1 MRRRTLSLTLAL
13 AAAFAAPTSAQ
24 AAFFAGEPID
34 GPNDAISALG
44 EVELAPDG
52 TGAVAYLKRDA
63 GADHVFVARFAGG
76 RFQAP
81 ERVDAGLANPSSQPV
96 VAADDGGRLAVAFV
110 NSGTLHVVN
119 RMPGEGFGVPQAIAG
134 AAANPDVALG
144 VGAKGYVVWT
154 QGVPGEGDVRAAS
167 VDRAGNW
174 GTLPGVLDIAPAHDA
189 GTGTGRP
196 RVAVAADGFATV
208 AWGEAGQVWARKL
221 FRTEMSQLP
230 QQLSG
235 AAVDGAP
242 ALTADLPEVDME
254 FDSSYAWVAF
264 RQVVSDGG
272 ARDRVVARRMRG
284 TEFDPAVAVDG
295 LVQGSGGGA
304 TAPAIDLNGRGVG
317 IAASAVE
324 GGIVRA
330 ARLRFDAFLPTQT
343 LTPAFGVPPAPVPVL
358 SENNDG
364 LVAYFTG
371 QDVRARPSI
380 GGDRDEGDGQPQLG
394 GEAVLS
400 AAGAG
405 PVDAGK
411 GLDASVDRAFGA
423 VVAWVQGPP
432 GAQTLTYGVH
442 DRPPGFFSGY
452 TGRNW
457 RPLED
462 NVLTWS
468 DTFELWGA
476 VSYQPLLDGR
486 PLGPPVTQRRSTLP
500 EPIPEGR
507 HSWSVVAT
515 DIRGQTFQTE
525 TRRLLIDRT
534 APDLDVRVTGRREA
548 GERLKIRA
556 RAKEPGRA
564 GQASG
569 LDFVR
574 VTPGD
579 GARVREGEA
588 PKGKSFAMRTMT
600 VNHAYRAGE
609 RTLKVTAY
617 DRAGNMAVERIDLR
631 IRR

>member
-1 MRRRTLSLTLAL
+1 MRRCALTLVVAAAL
-13 AAAFAAPTSAQ
+13 AAPPTAQ
-24 AAFFAGEPID
+24 AGFFPGEAID
-34 GPNDAISALG
+34 TGDITALG
-44 EVELAPDG
+44 EVAVAPDG

-63 GADHVFVARFAGG
+63 GTDHVFVARFAGG

-81 ERVDAGLANPSSQPV
+81 ERIDAGLGTPSSHPV
-96 VAADDGGRLAVAFV
+96 VAADDEGRLAVAFV
-110 NSGTLHVVN
+110 NGGGVYVVN
-119 RMPGEGFGVPQAIAG
+119 RMPDQGFSTPQALDGNAS
-134 AAANPDVALG
+134 NPDVALG

-154 QGVPGEGDVRAAS
+154 QGGPGAGDVRAAG
-167 VDRAGNW
+167 VDRAGTW
-174 GTLPGVLDIAPAHDA
+174 SALPGVIDIAAANNA

-221 FRTEMSQLP
+221 FRTQMSQLP

-235 AAVDGAP
+235 SAVDGSP

-254 FDSSYAWVAF
+254 FDSSYAWVGF
-264 RQVVSDGG
+264 RQVVSDAG

-295 LVQGSGGGA
+295 LVQGAGGGA
-304 TAPAIDLNGRGVG
+304 TAPGIDLNGRGVG
-317 IAASAVE
+317 LATSAVE

-330 ARLRFDAFLPTQT
+330 ARLRFDVFLPTQT
-343 LTPAFGVPPAPVPVL
+343 LTPAFGVPPTPVPVL

-364 LVAYFTG
+364 LVAYFAD
-371 QDVRARPSI
+371 QQVRVRPSI
-380 GGDRDEGDGQPQLG
+380 SGSRDEGDGQPALG
-394 GEAVLS
+394 AEVVLS
-400 AAGAG
+400 AGAA
-405 PVDAGK
+405 DTAK

-432 GAQTLTYGVH
+432 GAQALTYGVH
-442 DRPPGFFSGY
+442 DRAPGYFAGL
-452 TGRNW
+452 TGTKW
-457 RPLED
+457 RPLDD

-468 DTFELWGA
+468 ETTDLWGP
-476 VSYQPLLDGR
+476 VSYQPLLDGL

-515 DIRGQTFQTE
+515 DSRGQTFQTE

-534 APDLDVRVTGRREA
+534 APDLDVRVRGRRQA
-548 GERLKIRA
+548 GQRLQIRV

-574 VTPGD
+574 VTPGA
-579 GARVREGEA
+579 GGRVREGEA
-588 PKGKSFAMRTMT
+588 PRGKSFATRTMT
-600 VNHAYRAGE
+600 VNQAYRAGR

-617 DRAGNMAVERIDLR
+617 DRAGNMAVERISLR

>member
-1 MRRRTLSLTLAL
+1 MRRRTLTLAV
-13 AAAFAAPTSAQ
+13 AAALAAPTSAQ
-24 AAFFAGEPID
+24 AAFFVGEPID
-34 GPNDAISALG
+34 GPNDAVSALG

-52 TGAVAYLKRDA
+52 TGALAYLRRDA
-63 GADHVFVARFAGG
+63 GVDHVFVARFAGG

-81 ERVDAGLANPSSQPV
+81 VRVDAGLANASSQPV

-119 RMPGEGFGVPQAIAG
+119 RMPGEGFGVPQAVAG
-134 AAANPDVALG
+134 AASDPDVALG
-144 VGAKGYVVWT
+144 VGAKGYLVWT
-154 QGVPGEGDVRAAS
+154 QGGPGAGDVRAAS
-167 VDRAGNW
+167 VDRAGAW
-174 GTLPGVLDIAPAHDA
+174 ATLPGVLDIAPGSDA
-189 GTGTGRP
+189 GAGTGRP
-196 RVAVAADGFATV
+196 RVAVAADGFATAV
-208 AWGEAGQVWARKL
+208 WGEAGEVWARKL
-221 FRTEMSQLP
+221 FRTQMSQLP

-235 AAVDGAP
+235 GAVDGSP
-242 ALTADLPEVDME
+242 ALAADLPEVDME

-272 ARDRVVARRMRG
+272 ARNRVVARRMRG

-295 LVQGSGGGA
+295 LAQGAGGGA
-304 TAPAIDLNGRGVG
+304 TSPAIDLNGRGVG
-317 IAASAVE
+317 IATSAVE

-343 LTPAFGVPPAPVPVL
+343 LTPAFGVVPLPVPVL

-371 QDVRARPSI
+371 QDVRVRPSI
-380 GGDRDEGDGQPQLG
+380 GGDRDKGDGQPALG
-394 GEAVLS
+394 DETVLS
-400 AAGAG
+400 AGAI
-405 PVDAGK
+405 DAVK
-411 GLDASVDRAFGA
+411 GLDAGVDRAFGA

-442 DRPPGFFSGY
+442 DRPPGFFAGY
-452 TGRNW
+452 TGTRW

-462 NVLTWS
+462 NTLVWEEA
-468 DTFELWGA
+468 FELWGP
-476 VSYQPLLDGR
+476 VSYQPLLDGQ
-486 PLGPPVTQRRSTLP
+486 PVGPPVTQRRSTLP

-507 HSWSVVAT
+507 HAWSVVAS
-515 DIRGQTFQTE
+515 DIRGQTFQME
-525 TRRLLIDRT
+525 QRRLLIDRT
-534 APDLDVRVTGRREA
+534 APQLDVRVTGRREA
-548 GERLKIRA
+548 GERLEIRV

-588 PKGKSFAMRTMT
+588 PKGKSFATRTMT
-600 VNHAYRAGE
+600 VNQAYRAGE

-617 DRAGNMAVERIDLR
+617 DRAGNMAVQRIDLR

>member
-1 MRRRTLSLTLAL
+1 MRRYLLTFAV
-13 AAAFAAPTSAQ
+13 AAALAAPTSAQ
-24 AAFFAGEPID
+24 AAFFPGEPID
-34 GPNDAISALG
+34 GPGDAITALG

-52 TGAVAYLKRDA
+52 TGAVAYLKPD
-63 GADHVFVARFAGG
+63 GGVDHVFVARFVDG

-81 ERVDAGLANPSSQPV
+81 ERVDAGLDAASSQPV
-96 VAADDGGRLAVAFV
+96 VAADDEGRLAVAFV
-110 NSGTLHVVN
+110 NGGTLHVVN
-119 RMPGEGFGVPQAIAG
+119 RMPGEGFGTPQAIAG
-134 AAANPDVALG
+134 AASNPDVALG
-144 VGAKGYVVWT
+144 VGAKGYLVWV
-154 QGVPGEGDVRAAS
+154 QPGSSAADLRAAS
-167 VDRAGNW
+167 VDRAGTW
-174 GTLPGVLDIAPAHDA
+174 SVLPGILDIAPERDA

-196 RVAVAADGFATV
+196 RVAVAADGFAIV
-208 AWGEAGQVWARKL
+208 AWGEAGEVWARKL
-221 FRTEMSQLP
+221 FRTEVSQAP

-235 AAVDGAP
+235 SAVDGSP

-254 FDSSYAWVAF
+254 FDSSFAWVAF
-264 RQVVSDGG
+264 RQVVSEGG

-284 TEFDPAVAVDG
+284 TEFDPPVAVDG
-295 LVQGSGGGA
+295 LAQGVGGGA
-304 TAPAIDLNGRGVG
+304 TAPGIDLNGRGVG
-317 IAASAVE
+317 IATSAGE

-371 QDVRARPSI
+371 QGVSARPSL
-380 GGDRDEGDGQPQLG
+380 GGDRDEGDGQPVLG
-394 GEAVLS
+394 EEAVLS
-400 AAGAG
+400 AAGSG

-423 VVAWVQGPP
+423 VVVWVQGPP

-442 DRPPGFFSGY
+442 DRPPSSFPGY
-452 TGRNW
+452 TGTQW

-462 NVLTWS
+462 NVLTWD

-476 VSYQPLLDGR
+476 VSYQPLLDGQ
-486 PLGPPVTQRRSTLP
+486 PAGPPVAERRSTLP

-507 HSWSVVAT
+507 HAWSVVAT
-515 DIRGQTFQTE
+515 DIRGQTFQME
-525 TRRLLIDRT
+525 ERRLLIDRT
-534 APDLDVRVTGRREA
+534 VPALDVRVVGRREA
-548 GERLKIRA
+548 GERLRIRV
-556 RAKEPGRA
+556 RAKEPGSA

-579 GARVREGEA
+579 GARIREGEVRN
-588 PKGKSFAMRTMT
+588 GKRFATRTMT
-600 VNHAYRAGE
+600 VNEAYSAGE
-609 RTLKVTAY
+609 HELKVTAY

>member
-1 MRRRTLSLTLAL
+1 MRRRTLMLAV

-34 GPNDAISALG
+34 GPDAITALG

-52 TGAVAYLKRDA
+52 TGAVVYLKADG
-63 GADHVFVARFAGG
+63 GADHVFVARFVGG

-81 ERVDAGLANPSSQPV
+81 ERVDAGLGTSSSQPV
-96 VAADDGGRLAVAFV
+96 VAADDEGRLAVAFV
-110 NSGTLHVVN
+110 NGGGLYVVN
-119 RMPGEGFGVPQAIAG
+119 RMPGQGFSVPQLLD
-134 AAANPDVALG
+134 ANASDPDVALG
-144 VGAKGYVVWT
+144 VGAKGYLVWT
-154 QGVPGEGDVRAAS
+154 HGGPGARDVRAAG
-167 VDRAGNW
+167 VDRAGTW
-174 GTLPGVLDIAPAHDA
+174 SALPGVLDIAPGNDA

-208 AWGEAGQVWARKL
+208 AWGEADQVWARKL
-221 FRTEMSQLP
+221 FRTKMSQLP

-235 AAVDGAP
+235 AAVDGSP
-242 ALTADLPEVDME
+242 ALVADLPEVDME

-272 ARDRVVARRMRG
+272 ARNRVVARRMRG

-295 LVQGSGGGA
+295 LGQGAGGGA
-304 TAPAIDLNGRGVG
+304 TSPAIDLNGRGVG
-317 IAASAVE
+317 IATSAVE

-358 SENNDG
+358 SENDDG

-371 QDVRARPSI
+371 HDVRARPSL
-380 GGDRDEGDGQPQLG
+380 GGNRDEGDGQPALG
-394 GEAVLS
+394 DEVVLS
-400 AAGAG
+400 AG

-411 GLDASVDRAFGA
+411 GLDASVDRGFGV
-423 VVAWVQGPP
+423 VVAWVQGQP
-432 GAQTLTYGVH
+432 GTQTLTYGVH
-442 DRPPGFFSGY
+442 DRPPGYFAGY
-452 TGRNW
+452 TGTQW

-462 NVLTWS
+462 NTLTWAE
-468 DTFELWGA
+468 TFELWGP
-476 VSYQPLLDGR
+476 VSYQPLLDGQ
-486 PLGPPVTQRRSTLP
+486 PVGPPVTQRRSTLP

-507 HSWSVVAT
+507 HNWSVIAT
-515 DIRGQTFQTE
+515 DIRGQTFQME
-525 TRRLLIDRT
+525 PRRLLIDRT
-534 APDLDVRVTGRREA
+534 LPDLDVRVTGRRQA
-548 GERLKIRA
+548 GERLQIRVK
-556 RAKEPGRA
+556 AKEPGSA

-579 GARVREGEA
+579 GARIREGEA
-588 PKGKSFAMRTMT
+588 PNGKRFATRTMT
-600 VNHAYRAGE
+600 VNEAYRAGE
-609 RTLKVTAY
+609 HTLKVTAY
-617 DRAGNMAVERIDLR
+617 DRAGNMAVERVDLR

>member
-1 MRRRTLSLTLAL
+1 MRRYVLTLAV
-13 AAAFAAPTSAQ
+13 AAALAAPTSAQ
-24 AAFFAGEPID
+24 AAFFPGEPID
-34 GPNDAISALG
+34 GPSDAISALG

-52 TGAVAYLKRDA
+52 TGAVAYLKPDA
-63 GADHVFVARFAGG
+63 GVDHVFVARFVGG
-76 RFQAP
+76 RFQTP
-81 ERVDAGLANPSSQPV
+81 ERVDAGLGAASSQPV
-96 VAADDGGRLAVAFV
+96 VAADDEGRLAVAFV
-110 NSGTLHVVN
+110 NGGTLHVVN
-119 RMPGEGFGVPQAIAG
+119 RMPGQGFATPQAIAG
-134 AAANPDVALG
+134 AASNPDVALG
-144 VGAKGYVVWT
+144 VGAKGYLVWV
-154 QGVPGEGDVRAAS
+154 QPGSSAADLRAAS

-174 GTLPGVLDIAPAHDA
+174 SALDGVLDIAPANDA

-196 RVAVAADGFATV
+196 RVAVAADGFATAV
-208 AWGEAGQVWARKL
+208 WGEAGQVWARKL
-221 FRTEMSQLP
+221 FRTKMSQLP

-235 AAVDGAP
+235 SAVDGSP

-284 TEFDPAVAVDG
+284 TEFDPPVAVDG
-295 LVQGSGGGA
+295 LAVGAGGGA

-317 IAASAVE
+317 LASSAGD

-364 LVAYFTG
+364 LVAYMTG

-380 GGDRDEGDGQPQLG
+380 TGDRNEGGGEPALG
-394 GEAVLS
+394 GESVLS

-405 PVDAGK
+405 PIDAGK

-423 VVAWVQGPP
+423 VVVWVQGPP

-442 DRPPGFFSGY
+442 DRPPGFFNGF

-462 NVLTWS
+462 NVLTWA
-468 DTFELWGA
+468 DTVDLWGP
-476 VSYQPLLDGR
+476 VSYQPLLNGQ
-486 PLGPPVTQRRSTLP
+486 PLGPPVAVRRSTLP

-507 HSWSVVAT
+507 HDWSVVAT
-515 DIRGQTFQTE
+515 DIRGQTFETE
-525 TRRLLIDRT
+525 ERRLLIDRT
-534 APDLDVRVTGRREA
+534 VPDLDVRVTGRREA
-548 GERLKIRA
+548 GQRLQIRV
-556 RAKEPGRA
+556 RAKEPGSA
-564 GQASG
+564 GEASG

-574 VTPGD
+574 VTPGG
-579 GARVREGEA
+579 GARIREGEA
-588 PKGKSFAMRTMT
+588 AKGKSFATRTLT
-600 VNHAYRAGE
+600 VNQAYRAGE
-609 RTLKVTAY
+609 HTLKVTAY
-617 DRAGNMAVERIDLR
+617 DRAGNVAVERIALR